1 MRYRDNSK
9 LLLLWKLIVTLTTAP
24 ILGVVPQNAWPVAE
38 ITAVSAD
45 AMPTEAKVT
54 MKKVNRVLRLLQP
67 IAECFMRRLLRRPD
81 ERFRLGSKPS
91 HTS

>member
-24 ILGVVPQNAWPVAE
+24 RLGVVPQNAWPVAE
-38 ITAVSAD
+38 IAAVSAD

-54 MKKVNRVLRLLQP
+54 MKKATN
-67 IAECFMRRLLRRPD
+67 ITA
-81 ERFRLGSKPS
+81 KPS
-91 HTS
+91 KDSELRTKQNTSTYGL